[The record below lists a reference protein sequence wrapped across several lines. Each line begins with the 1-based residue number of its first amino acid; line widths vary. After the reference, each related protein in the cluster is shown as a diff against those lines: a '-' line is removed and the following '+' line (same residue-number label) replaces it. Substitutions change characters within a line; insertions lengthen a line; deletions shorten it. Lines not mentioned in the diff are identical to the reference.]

1 MNVAAAATATLKTQ
15 LEDPLVYLPLSNI
28 VEYRRRQ
35 RIYTYDN
42 PATALYLVVK
52 GSVKLT
58 RIAPNGRLVVAG
70 ICQPDELFGESALL
84 NLPHRSEEAT
94 AMEDTKIIA
103 WTMPVLAESMMRRPP
118 LAMALM
124 QVLTQRTIDLKETL
138 ESFATETTARR
149 LARWL
154 GRFADRWGVPHGAGA
169 QRIAPLT
176 HSLLGQ
182 CVGTS
187 REVISALMNQLRRQ
201 GLLEYSRQFIIVHP
215 EVLRNWLGQEE
226 SPNIV

>member
-1 MNVAAAATATLKTQ
+1 MNTSSAATPTIKTQ

-35 RIYTYDN
+35 RIYTYDQA
-42 PATALYLVVK
+42 ATSLYLVVK

-70 ICQPDELFGESALL
+70 ICQPDELFGESAVL
-84 NLPHRSEEAT
+84 NLPHRGEEAT
-94 AMEDTKIIA
+94 AMEETKVMS
-103 WTMPVLAESMMRRPP
+103 WTLPVLAESIMRRPP

-124 QVLTQRTIDLKETL
+124 QVLAQRTIDLKETL
-138 ESFATETTARR
+138 ESFSTETTARR

-154 GRFADRWGVPHGAGA
+154 GRFADRWGVPHGAGGK
-169 QRIAPLT
+169 RIAPFT

-201 GLLEYSRQFIIVHP
+201 GLLEYSRQFIVVNP
-215 EVLRNWLGQEE
+215 EPLRQWLRQE
-226 SPNIV
+226 